1 MTYYIYIYIAGY
13 QTNLLLED
21 EGYQP
26 YNEFPHSLKE
36 GGQHIR
42 HLENSPWQNEVWRK
56 KYPKIAEYLT
66 WDPDTEQ
73 RFPHYAR
80 IVNNVFI
87 NHKPININF
96 DHENPKYKNRV
107 ENNAELTVDP
117 SMLTAEHI
125 PELLKM
131 AMESCPEFKEIPTPL
146 FII

>member
-42 HLENSPWQNEVWRK
+42 HLENSTWQNEVWRK

-73 RFPHYAR
+73 RFPHNAR
-80 IVNNVFI
+80 IVNNVYI
-87 NHKPININF
+87 T
-96 DHENPKYKNRV
+96 YKAYSGAYSRASQNGDGI
-107 ENNAELTVDP
+107 LP
-117 SMLTAEHI
+117 GI
-125 PELLKM
+125 
-131 AMESCPEFKEIPTPL
+131 
-146 FII
+146 